1 MKATGFLIFTHAFL
15 LASGLLAAAESRTWT
30 FIEDGYI
37 SSGPGLWSFRK
48 GGRIDGRFIRLDGTN
63 SVIVKLVDG
72 TARTVP
78 YAALSPADQAYLARL
93 KRRPNAATPEIV
105 AEPARLAVP
114 PKNELVIFLID
125 VVDHGSTPDFPY
137 LPLLRTCELPKTKE
151 ARAACQDILL
161 ELHQIQK
168 RLEPE
173 IGFEQFSDLLQKE
186 TSTIRRIQNTGHGI
200 PPEFSACADRCLA
213 YYQESKAAW
222 QKETESGTDREKRDS
237 RATVQRNWIKAE
249 MEILRCEG
257 ICQNDPTV
265 NDEILAK
272 ESMLVYT
279 DKKLEGMT
287 TVEIFDRFR
296 NLITQNK

>member
-15 LASGLLAAAESRTWT
+15 LASGLLTAAESRTWT
-30 FIEDGYI
+30 FIDDGYI
-37 SSGPGLWSFRK
+37 SSGPGIWSFRK
-48 GGRIDGRFIRLDGTN
+48 GGRIDGRFVRLDGTN

-78 YAALSPADQAYLARL
+78 YASLSPADQAYLTRL
-93 KRRPNAATPEIV
+93 KRRPNAATPEIA
-105 AEPARLAVP
+105 AEPARLATP
-114 PKNELVIFLID
+114 PKNDLVIFLVD

-151 ARAACQDILL
+151 ASAACQDILL

-173 IGFEQFSDLLQKE
+173 IGFEQFSQLLQKE
-186 TSTIRRIQNTGHGI
+186 TSAIRRIQNTGHGI
-200 PPEFSACADRCLA
+200 PAEFSGCADRCLS
-213 YYQESKAAW
+213 YYQASKAAW
-222 QKETESGTDREKRDS
+222 QRETESGTDREKRDS
-237 RATVQRNWIKAE
+237 RAAVQRNWIKAE